1 MEYTDVQRKKVEKAI
16 SFLVIEV
23 NRYSRNPKPVILNSI
38 QVGIKLMEFKVPHE
52 VVIAGFLHDLIEDT
66 NCSLFTIKKNFG
78 GKVATYVAA
87 MTMDYSISDYKTR
100 WYDDIKR
107 LKKLGRYAV
116 LLKLIDSADNLPFY
130 SRILKGRKKMKIM
143 LWKVYLVLKTAKK
156 DWGHLPLYK
165 DFRSLYKEV
174 LKTIKVSNEAEYFG
188 N

>member
-1 MEYTDVQRKKVEKAI
+1 MEYTDAQRKKIEKAI
-16 SFLVIEV
+16 SLLVIEV
-23 NRYSRNPKPVILNSI
+23 NRYSRNPKPLILHSI
-38 QVGIKLMEFKVPHE
+38 QVGIKLMEFRASHE

-66 NCSLFTIKKNFG
+66 NCSLLTIKKSFG

-87 MTMDYSISDYKTR
+87 MTMDYSISDYKIR
-100 WYDDIKR
+100 WYDNIKR

-130 SRILKGRKKMKIM
+130 SRVLKSRKKKKKM

-156 DWGHLPLYK
+156 DWSRLPLYK
-165 DFRSLYKEV
+165 DFGSLYKEI